1 VPVFG
6 EKFSD
11 SLSLLNILIL
21 AAAVTAIHTF
31 MDNYFFIE
39 EKTKTLMTITIG
51 KLGMFILTAVSL
63 IPRFGLIG
71 LASAN
76 LIAALFALVI
86 TYGNISRN
94 SNRLS

>member
-1 VPVFG
+1 
-6 EKFSD
+6 
-11 SLSLLNILIL
+11 
-21 AAAVTAIHTF
+21 
-31 MDNYFFIE
+31 
-39 EKTKTLMTITIG
+39 MTITIG